1 MNASKPRKSFLRW
14 LPILAALF
22 SCGVVGAIGVWIS
35 VGMNAPAGSDT
46 SSPGRTIGA
55 IALGASLLVF
65 YLVKKAVDKKLEAR
79 RPDDP
84 GNTPKEN

>member
-1 MNASKPRKSFLRW
+1 MNASKPKKSWLRW

-22 SCGVVGAIGVWIS
+22 SCGVVGVIGVWIS
-35 VGMNAPAGSDT
+35 VGMNVPAGSDS

-65 YLVKKAVDKKLEAR
+65 YVVKKAVDKKLEAP
-79 RPDDP
+79 RPDDQS
-84 GNTPKEN
+84 NAPKEN